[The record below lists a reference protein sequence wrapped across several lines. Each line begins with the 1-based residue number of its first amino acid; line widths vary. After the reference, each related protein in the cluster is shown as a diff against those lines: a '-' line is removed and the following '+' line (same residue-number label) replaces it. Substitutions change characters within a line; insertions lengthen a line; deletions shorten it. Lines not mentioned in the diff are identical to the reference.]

1 MYTLSE
7 SVMIAFSQRHSDF
20 DMAKGCFK
28 YNLNDTKLFYCYIQ
42 NIISKKA
49 FLLRK
54 TLEVVLVEH
63 LVFYEGG
70 TEMKAVSKTFKL
82 QTLKLPQFPLGLPL
96 QLDMLQG
103 QIQGMFYGFGFMG
116 QAAFGDFEGKTGA

>member
-1 MYTLSE
+1 MTFRTKFSE
-7 SVMIAFSQRHSDF
+7 IIVLVLDRLQS
-20 DMAKGCFK
+20 FK
-28 YNLNDTKLFYCYIQ
+28 FNLNDELLIKCYIQ
-42 NIISKKA
+42 TITSNKA

-70 TEMKAVSKTFKL
+70 TEMKAVSNTFEL
-82 QTLKLPQFPLGLPL
+82 QTLQLPQLPLGLPL
-96 QLDMLQG
+96 QLFMLQG
-103 QIQGMFYGFGFMG
+103 QIQGMFNGLGFMG

>member
-1 MYTLSE
+1 MTFRTKFSE
-7 SVMIAFSQRHSDF
+7 IIVLVLDRLQS
-20 DMAKGCFK
+20 FK
-28 YNLNDTKLFYCYIQ
+28 FNLNDELLIKCYIQ
-42 NIISKKA
+42 IITSNKA

-70 TEMKAVSKTFKL
+70 TEMKAVSNTFEL
-82 QTLKLPQFPLGLPL
+82 QTLQLPQLPLGLPL
-96 QLDMLQG
+96 QLFMLQG
-103 QIQGMFYGFGFMG
+103 QIQGMFNGLGFMG

>member
-1 MYTLSE
+1 MTFRTKFSEIIVLVLDRLQSFKLYLSDE
-7 SVMIAFSQRHSDF
+7 LLI
-20 DMAKGCFK
+20 K
-28 YNLNDTKLFYCYIQ
+28 CYIQ
-42 NIISKKA
+42 IITSNKA

-70 TEMKAVSKTFKL
+70 TEMKAVSNTFEL
-82 QTLKLPQFPLGLPL
+82 QTLQLPQFPLGLPL
-96 QLDMLQG
+96 QLFMLQG
-103 QIQGMFYGFGFMG
+103 QIQGMFNGLGFMG